1 MGRRRVTSALVTGAS
16 SGIGAGIV
24 RVLSGAGIAV
34 DALARRS
41 DRLETLATE
50 TGCRTVQADVTDA
63 FGLEAAVAELTR
75 DVLICNA
82 GRGAGFEGLTQTTR
96 ENLSAT
102 IETNVTATLDLIRLV
117 LPGMVERGRG
127 HVVLLGSVAALY
139 PSVSSIY
146 GASKAA
152 VFQMAQNLRLELRG
166 TPIRVTDI
174 RPGRVTSEFYDV
186 AMGGADAARQ
196 IKDSRIRELT
206 PEDVG
211 QAILYAVT
219 APANVNVSAIELQP
233 VEQSYG
239 GTFFYPSLS
248 KGG

>member
-1 MGRRRVTSALVTGAS
+1 MTTALVTGAS

-24 RVLSGAGIAV
+24 RVLTRAGIAV
-34 DALARRS
+34 DALARRA
-41 DRLETLATE
+41 DRLDLLAAE
-50 TGCRTVQADVTDA
+50 TGCTPIQADVTD
-63 FGLEAAVAELTR
+63 EAALASAVASLTP
-75 DVLICNA
+75 DILVCNA
-82 GRGAGFEGLTQTTR
+82 GRGAGFEGLTQTPR
-96 ENLSAT
+96 ANLAAT
-102 IETNVTATLDLIRLV
+102 IETNVTATLDLIRLI
-117 LPGMVERGRG
+117 LPGMIERGRG
-127 HVVLLGSVAALY
+127 HIVLLGSVAALY

-174 RPGRVTSEFYDV
+174 RPGRVTTEFYDV

-196 IKDSRIRELT
+196 IKDSRILELT

-211 QAILYAVT
+211 HAILYAVT
-219 APANVNVSAIELQP
+219 APVHVNVSAIELQP

-239 GTFFYPSLS
+239 GTFFDPSLVQ
-248 KGG
+248 GG